1 MTTPGGAK
9 TPTDPKP
16 DPAAVDLGDLR
27 LSWIY
32 KLRKDEIDAELD
44 KFRLDL
50 TGTVE
55 EKKKRLVRFIREGC
69 TSPRPGRQTE
79 HLQFPVPPPLPT
91 TGNQIPSVQ
100 QPSLTAPPA
109 TTVPPFPGAVST
121 FTVSTVCERVR
132 KWNLRFNGKT
142 DAVEFLE
149 KLCEFQEH
157 SGISTTAL
165 LPTLYEIFQGN
176 ALAWY
181 RNNRELWSCWEDF
194 VTDFKQFYLPVD
206 YESFL
211 EEQIYHRRQQPG
223 ESGRDYL
230 VAIQTLLRRHGGFTP
245 EKALYRLHGNLR
257 PEYKEYIRLSDVQG
271 ARDLVRRIEEFETI
285 QEEKSRS
292 KARQPNA
299 IPSYGNRPKVIAP
312 PPAAG
317 ATPGQNPEPTTAPPR
332 PTAMP
337 GNHRSPHPT
346 TPSRTASSPNTR
358 SAAGN
363 TATTGSGFDRNSICW
378 RCGKGGH
385 FRSQCQAPPR
395 LFCSRYKASESVTA
409 PPDDNR
415 PHVPVRIYDQTFLA
429 LIDTGAARSY
439 IGNRVHQ
446 HCDQQKV
453 PNKTA
458 TARIIQLANGDVT
471 TVDRAYQLEFSVG
484 NTRFK
489 EWLDY
494 LPDLLGDVVFGMDLL
509 SQHDFTISP
518 ATATVWL
525 GNTVVSTECSW
536 YRRKKSEVEQN
547 PEAFPDFCIRNDQ
560 LYRHFWDSSDLTEPD
575 LSDPWKLCVPT
586 PLRRTVLQE
595 NHDAPSAGHMGIAKT
610 IARIAQRYYWPALQ
624 TVTAADSGEN
634 AAIPKPTSLGDHP
647 EGSPEDNEI
656 PTAHTDRLQKLK
668 EVYELVRV
676 NLAQAF
682 TSQSHYYNLRRREW
696 RCRVGDRVMKREN
709 PLSSAAKG
717 FAAKLAP
724 KYSGPYTVTA
734 VVSPVVYDLRSDTGR
749 KLSHIHIKDLKPF
762 VPYSAEVPSTPAA
775 PPPARRAP
783 ERRTRTAG
791 PANPDRCRPK
801 AEMGPDT
808 CRPSPNSGPVPDA
821 GRSAKGHPPQPSSD
835 DTTAGPSQTRGSGT
849 IRAFEPQA
857 PTTARLELPVAED
870 RPAIPPLPT
879 PAAAPAPEV
888 TATRDQPSIELAERV
903 FRHPH
908 CGEWGEDLYRE
919 IQALRPPHYRP
930 DRPWRCRFV
939 DAAQRVRWAMD
950 LTSLH
955 LSFSSDDE
963 DPVVR
968 ALEEA
973 LREPDDDIPPEPR
986 AVSPIV
992 PATGD
997 SAVSD
1002 HKRVAPDLTRIILS
1016 LQDEP
1021 DLGIRL
1027 LGPPPTAAPAAGST
1041 APSTDCH
1048 IYLPVDRWALCW
1060 RTVPA
1065 IRHPDRTTPD
1075 SASLRTLDTVPASAA
1090 LPAARPSDE
1099 AAQPPRAA
1107 TEAIPR
1113 PTCHEA
1119 PSAT

>member
-395 LFCSRYKASESVTA
+395 LFCSRY
-409 PPDDNR
+409 
-415 PHVPVRIYDQTFLA
+415 
-429 LIDTGAARSY
+429 
-439 IGNRVHQ
+439 
-446 HCDQQKV
+446 
-453 PNKTA
+453 
-458 TARIIQLANGDVT
+458 
-471 TVDRAYQLEFSVG
+471 
-484 NTRFK
+484 
-489 EWLDY
+489 
-494 LPDLLGDVVFGMDLL
+494 
-509 SQHDFTISP
+509 
-518 ATATVWL
+518 
-525 GNTVVSTECSW
+525 
-536 YRRKKSEVEQN
+536 
-547 PEAFPDFCIRNDQ
+547 
-560 LYRHFWDSSDLTEPD
+560 
-575 LSDPWKLCVPT
+575 
-586 PLRRTVLQE
+586 
-595 NHDAPSAGHMGIAKT
+595 
-610 IARIAQRYYWPALQ
+610 
-624 TVTAADSGEN
+624 
-634 AAIPKPTSLGDHP
+634 P

-696 RCRVGDRVMKREN
+696 RCHVGDRVMKREN

-775 PPPARRAP
+775 PSPARRAP

-1060 RTVPA
+1060 SPA
-1065 IRHPDRTTPD
+1065 YTLGVARRHKQLLAGNQTQQTCRPRAPAQRIRLSPKVEY
-1075 SASLRTLDTVPASAA
+1075 SARAQASPE
-1090 LPAARPSDE
+1090 PAAQSPAKAQVYPGHSKAKEPVADQPLHRADVPSTRPGTDSEPVRKQVHSGPVHSD
-1099 AAQPPRAA
+1099 APPY
-1107 TEAIPR
+1107 
-1113 PTCHEA
+1113 
-1119 PSAT
+1119 